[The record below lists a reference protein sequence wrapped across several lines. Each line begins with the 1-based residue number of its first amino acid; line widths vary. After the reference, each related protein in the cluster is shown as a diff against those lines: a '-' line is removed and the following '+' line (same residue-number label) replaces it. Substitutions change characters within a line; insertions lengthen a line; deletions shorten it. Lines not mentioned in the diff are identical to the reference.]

1 MGMGDDTAVRWS
13 DYESFRSQVEYDTRH
28 KIAAGLEKFIENSRV
43 NGLSNHFVSGI
54 ELAKGYALGLVD
66 EPPSTSRELDYPTL
80 F

>member
-13 DYESFRSQVEYDTRH
+13 DYESFRSQIEYDTRH
-28 KIAAGLEKFIENSRV
+28 KIAAGLEKFIENSKV
-43 NGLSNHFVSGI
+43 SGLSNHFISGI
-54 ELAKGYALGLVD
+54 ELSKGYVLGLVD

>member
-1 MGMGDDTAVRWS
+1 
-13 DYESFRSQVEYDTRH
+13 
-28 KIAAGLEKFIENSRV
+28 V

-66 EPPSTSRELDYPTL
+66 EPPSPSKELDYPTL